1 MYFFAYV
8 SKRGEQVAL
17 DNEEKY
23 VFTNIRKN
31 PFWLMRKNGLINGG
45 DGIICWL
52 IRKYEGLFLLYNI
65 FENCRWIKMLKR
77 TWF

>member
-31 PFWLMRKNGLINGG
+31 PF
-45 DGIICWL
+45 
-52 IRKYEGLFLLYNI
+52 
-65 FENCRWIKMLKR
+65 
-77 TWF
+77 